1 MRNWNELSMAEK
13 ADVMKLAIEGGVY
26 DLDSIRSGYN
36 EYAKG
41 GKIHIKPENRG
52 KFTALKKRTGHS
64 ASWFKEHG
72 TPAQKK
78 MAVFALNARK
88 WKHEDGGNLYD
99 GTNEDSQQMNVNYGA
114 PYYDYN
120 LPDHPL
126 TRNASSFPE
135 VIITP
140 DSKKSPAE
148 RAVLERERRGNND
161 VYYGNGT
168 YNAKAD
174 REKTEL
180 EKIASE
186 KAWNNSIKKQ
196 AMDYAQAT
204 ATGIGIGAD
213 IVSGLPIYSSLKGAR
228 VLSEAET
235 PMDYAEGALWLSP
248 IGGIVGK
255 ETINTGKAV
264 VNNVVDSGLLW
275 DAYTT
280 FGGRLGNYGDNML
293 TNIYGT
299 AARRFGLPD
308 KARIPADAMRK
319 IKGDIT
325 IDNGLV
331 DLTGNKSY
339 LGKPHVNATLD
350 RGVVSHSKGQWDG
363 ANTYITPTRNFV
375 EQAQEALKSI
385 EPSDMFS
392 NGARITEVPQNVTLI
407 SGDVEALN
415 KAREAGM
422 QTLSSPK
429 LRRIYNEG
437 LNEYKVEKA
446 MFDEQYAN
454 ATGLQKRLLKAPES
468 PKYRR
473 WWPEYTKEMQR
484 LQAQRGTPTL
494 ADFGLLEQQTGLKS
508 GVAPMLEYNKA
519 IRQLEAMKGASIHDI
534 MSGKVQPYVY
544 PNGRIVDWD
553 KAAEELELIRRAK
566 YNNVFYDPASY
577 VESDWQVANGIK

>member
-1 MRNWNELSMAEK
+1 
-13 ADVMKLAIEGGVY
+13 
-26 DLDSIRSGYN
+26 
-36 EYAKG
+36 
-41 GKIHIKPENRG
+41 
-52 KFTALKKRTGHS
+52 
-64 ASWFKEHG
+64 
-72 TPAQKK
+72 
-78 MAVFALNARK
+78 
-88 WKHEDGGNLYD
+88 
-99 GTNEDSQQMNVNYGA
+99 
-114 PYYDYN
+114 
-120 LPDHPL
+120 
-126 TRNASSFPE
+126 
-135 VIITP
+135 
-140 DSKKSPAE
+140 
-148 RAVLERERRGNND
+148 
-161 VYYGNGT
+161 
-168 YNAKAD
+168 
-174 REKTEL
+174 
-180 EKIASE
+180 
-186 KAWNNSIKKQ
+186 
-196 AMDYAQAT
+196 
-204 ATGIGIGAD
+204 
-213 IVSGLPIYSSLKGAR
+213 
-228 VLSEAET
+228 
-235 PMDYAEGALWLSP
+235 
-248 IGGIVGK
+248 
-255 ETINTGKAV
+255 
-264 VNNVVDSGLLW
+264 
-275 DAYTT
+275 
-280 FGGRLGNYGDNML
+280 
-293 TNIYGT
+293 
-299 AARRFGLPD
+299 
-308 KARIPADAMRK
+308 
-319 IKGDIT
+319 
-325 IDNGLV
+325 V